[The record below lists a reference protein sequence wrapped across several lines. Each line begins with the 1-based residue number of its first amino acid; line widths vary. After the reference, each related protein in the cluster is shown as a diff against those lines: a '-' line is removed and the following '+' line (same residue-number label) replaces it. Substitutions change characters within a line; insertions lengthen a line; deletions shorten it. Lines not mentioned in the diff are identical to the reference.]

1 MLEMRVL
8 RCRWTHF
15 CLLPTCVNTGSGLWS
30 MRNPTALKQMLF
42 HWQGTMRRPT
52 GCTFWLKRALRFVF
66 TRQKWASCIVN
77 VYLPTVWFVA
87 FPFCMCK
94 CIKNK
99 RETKV
104 FALKIKGVVV
114 DVAIIALRR
123 QRRCILSVICIA
135 FAGKCS
141 YFEVQWR
148 ANLCYGGK
156 GYKW

>member
-1 MLEMRVL
+1 MVEMRLL
-8 RCRWTHF
+8 RRKWTYF
-15 CLLPTCVNTGSGLWS
+15 CLLPTCVNIGSGLWS

-99 RETKV
+99 RETKA
-104 FALKIKGVVV
+104 FILKIKG
-114 DVAIIALRR
+114 I
-123 QRRCILSVICIA
+123 
-135 FAGKCS
+135 
-141 YFEVQWR
+141 
-148 ANLCYGGK
+148 GK
-156 GYKW
+156 GAYFMKKGRTGCCLSTSATYCCVRLMCIVFRKVTLLFYSWDDSMV